1 MRKEHERSLP
11 DDRKEPIIER
21 IFALVERYPS
31 RNEAAKAWGINI
43 NTLQNYYKRRELAPT
58 PRHQLLEV
66 IANHEGVSLEWLTY
80 GIGEAPANT
89 KNEHIKE
96 RKKEHTSTEV
106 VDPDARLATLFSI
119 LSDREK
125 QSLFEIIV
133 RKGVDTVLRLS
144 DERNIKLLQ
153 CNDMEKEKFLAG
165 LEGNI
170 KKEALTHSQDV
181 VASSLSNTGK
191 KAG

>member
-66 IANHEGVSLEWLTY
+66 IANHEGVSLEWLTD
-80 GIGEAPANT
+80 GIGEAPVNT
-89 KNEHIKE
+89 KNEH
-96 RKKEHTSTEV
+96 KKEHTSTEV

-153 CNDMEKEKFLAG
+153 CNDM
-165 LEGNI
+165 
-170 KKEALTHSQDV
+170 
-181 VASSLSNTGK
+181 
-191 KAG
+191 